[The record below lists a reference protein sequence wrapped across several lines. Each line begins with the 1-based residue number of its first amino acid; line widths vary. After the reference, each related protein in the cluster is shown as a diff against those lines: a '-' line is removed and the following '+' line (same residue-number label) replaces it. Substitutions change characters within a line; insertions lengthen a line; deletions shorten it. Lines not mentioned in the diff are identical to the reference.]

1 MLDFHNLKMKWA
13 GVRIRMSV
21 EKMIPQKPVLEVLCA
36 IQGAL
41 GQENQKVFAKASM
54 ALGKTW
60 GRTLSPAENLDAL
73 MKKIADYLCDD
84 LKLAESIT
92 VEKQGQNYI
101 MKNRGCYI
109 CHGKIVKERY
119 GIMPACA
126 MSMFPVGALT
136 ENLKLKNVRLKE
148 IRKPGPVG
156 DCDWVYEIAN

>member
-1 MLDFHNLKMKWA
+1 MPE
-13 GVRIRMSV
+13 

-41 GQENQKVFAKASM
+41 GEENQKVFAKASM

-60 GRTLSPAENLDAL
+60 GKSVPPAKNIDAL
-73 MKKIADYLCDD
+73 MRQIANYLRDD

-92 VEKQGQNYI
+92 VEKQGQEYI
-101 MKNRGCYI
+101 VKNRGCYI
-109 CHGKIVKERY
+109 CHGKLVKERY

-126 MSMFPVGALT
+126 MSMFPAGALT

-156 DCDWVYEIAN
+156 DCDWVYEVAS